1 MAEIDNVELKKRSR
15 RRLVGAAALALLAA
29 IVLPMVMDQEPI
41 TAVQDIQ
48 VSIPERDS
56 DSGVVRPSAN
66 RQTSAA
72 EPQIAPAPE
81 EQPPGPLPSDT
92 PREAVEAAPVRP
104 APGANPPAKVVEA
117 SPSRPPAVKPES
129 AAKPELHKAEPSK
142 PEAAKL
148 ELPKPET
155 PKIAVQSRAPTHEEG
170 ARAKDILEGKAP
182 AAAAPAAATG
192 DAFVVQIGA
201 FSDAAKAASI
211 ATDLKK
217 HGFAAYTEKVGA
229 MTRVRLGPFRG
240 RDEADK
246 AAQRAKA
253 SGMGGTVMPR

>member
-41 TAVQDIQ
+41 TPVQDIQ

-56 DSGVVRPSAN
+56 DSGVVRPSTN
-66 RQTSAA
+66 RQTSAV
-72 EPQIAPAPE
+72 EPQLAPPPE
-81 EQPPGPLPSDT
+81 EQPPGPLPSDL
-92 PREAVEAAPVRP
+92 PRTAVEPAPVRP
-104 APGANPPAKVVEA
+104 APPAIPPAKLVEP
-117 SPSRPPAVKPES
+117 SPSRPPVKPEL
-129 AAKPELHKAEPSK
+129 AAKPESHKPEPSK
-142 PEAAKL
+142 PEAAKP
-148 ELPKPET
+148 EPPKV
-155 PKIAVQSRAPTHEEG
+155 AVQAHATHEEG
-170 ARAKDILEGKAP
+170 VRAKDILEGKA
-182 AAAAPAAATG
+182 AAAPAAAATG

-201 FSDAAKAASI
+201 FSDATKAASI

-217 HGFAAYTEKVGA
+217 RGFAAYTEKVGA

-240 RDEADK
+240 RDEADR